1 LSLLLDIRRSAQDAG
16 MNLVGAVP
24 APTFDATQ
32 PCGRRVEEFLPGC
45 GTVLVL
51 GSGGKEFWSRLCDQV
66 RVEEPKPSPSHHPV
80 NAYTASIAGNILD
93 ELGAQGCRGRAVYPD
108 DRRSLNFLQLAES
121 AGFGTVS
128 PVIGLLLHPDF
139 GPWVSLRAALLLQGE
154 PFGSLDDRSLGD
166 SFSPCVDCARPCVQ
180 ACPVGV
186 HDGRGGADLRA
197 CASHRHR
204 GNCAGGC
211 DVRRAC
217 PVGAQHRYDSAEER
231 FRHAYSLFAMR
242 RHFGLGLWKLVPTSL
257 R

>member
-51 GSGGKEFWSRLCDQV
+51 GSGGKEFWSRLCDHLGGA
-66 RVEEPKPSPSHHPV
+66 EPKPSIFHHPV

-166 SFSPCVDCARPCVQ
+166 SFSPCVDCAKPCVQ

-197 CASHRHR
+197 CASHRHH
-204 GNCAGGC
+204 GNCEGGC

-242 RHFGLGLWKLVPTSL
+242 RHFGLGLWKLVPASW